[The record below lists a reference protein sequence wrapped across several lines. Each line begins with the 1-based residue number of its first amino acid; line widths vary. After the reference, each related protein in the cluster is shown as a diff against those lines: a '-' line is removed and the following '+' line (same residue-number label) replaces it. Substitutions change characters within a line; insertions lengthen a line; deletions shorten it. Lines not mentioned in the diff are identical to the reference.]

1 MKLTTMKGDMR
12 FINNIGLLHGRE
24 AFFDDN
30 HERSERHLLQLWLQ
44 NDRKTWDLPPA
55 LTLAWARVFDDDE
68 RESRW
73 DMEPVMISPTNPRP
87 PPAPCD

>member
-30 HERSERHLLQLWLQ
+30 HERSERHLLRLWLQ